1 MPRGFSP
8 LPRHTGESRGAGA
21 VRMLLLICV
30 FAGVAWLYT
39 RHFDRT
45 LADIQSRAAIHDAS
59 GLLDS
64 GQMRQLRDFAALFRD
79 EFGVE
84 LVLRISQGPVEIPR
98 LKSKTLFLG
107 LDLDNRTLMVE
118 YPTWMRRALGP
129 GFTADLE
136 TAHMAPYFAS
146 DSWPTGLLMA
156 LKRIW
161 DQLMAQETRETPA
174 Q

>member
-1 MPRGFSP
+1 
-8 LPRHTGESRGAGA
+8 
-21 VRMLLLICV
+21 MLLLICV

-39 RHFDRT
+39 KHFDRT
-45 LADIQSRAAIHDAS
+45 LADIQTRAAVHDAT

-64 GQMRQLRDFAALFRD
+64 GQMRQLREFSALFRD

-84 LVLRISQGPVEIPR
+84 LVLRITQGPVEIPR

-107 LDLDNRTLMVE
+107 LDIKNQTLIVE
-118 YPTWMRRALGP
+118 YPAWMRRALGP

-146 DSWPTGLLMA
+146 DSWPTGLMMA

-161 DQLMAQETRETPA
+161 DQLMTLETRETPA